1 MNGDAYAPCA
11 VEQRGLDTFIKDD
24 CKLCHDGNIKT
35 LDEAV
40 RKIGKLQPNEEPA
53 DQLINDTIC
62 FLQTLAAAVRPVTS
76 LLLTGYGESLT
87 GSFSLSRSIN
97 A

>member
-1 MNGDAYAPCA
+1 MNGGADAPCA
-11 VEQRGLDTFIKDD
+11 VEQGGLATFIKDD
-24 CKLCHDGNIKT
+24 CKSCHDGKIRT

-40 RKIGKLQPNEEPA
+40 RKIGKLQPNEELT

-62 FLQTLAAAVRPVTS
+62 FLKTLAVAVRPVTS

-87 GSFSLSRSIN
+87 GSFPLSRSIN